1 MPVPKKR
8 MSRTRRDR
16 RRANHD
22 KVEAPNLATCPACGA
37 HKLAHRVCGAC
48 GFYKDRYVLSVPE
61 TVEE

>member
-22 KVEAPNLATCPACGA
+22 KLDAPSLTSCPSCGEQ
-37 HKLAHRVCGAC
+37 KLPHRVCGAC
-48 GFYKDRYVLSVPE
+48 GFYKNKYVFE
-61 TVEE
+61 VEGAG